1 VIRAVL
7 TIITLVMLM
16 AKPVMAQHAITER
29 IQLTSA
35 ISSKSASGII
45 KGYETINYAL
55 QVLSD
60 QTVTIALESDNLGN
74 YFNIFEPG
82 KLPGQ
87 NYAMFIGST
96 SGNKFEGTLPV
107 NGDYLI
113 QVYIIRSAARRDET
127 ANFSLQ
133 LTLTHIDEE

>member
-1 VIRAVL
+1 MIRAVL
-7 TIITLVMLM
+7 TIITLAALI
-16 AKPVMAQHAITER
+16 AKPVMAQHAVSEH
-29 IQLTSA
+29 IQLTPA
-35 ISSKSASGII
+35 MSSKSASGII

-82 KLPGQ
+82 KFPGQ
-87 NYAMFIGST
+87 DYAMFIGST
-96 SGNKFEGTLPV
+96 SGNEFEGTLPV

-113 QVYIIRSAARRDET
+113 QVYVIRSAARRDET

-133 LTLTHIDEE
+133 LTLTDIDEE